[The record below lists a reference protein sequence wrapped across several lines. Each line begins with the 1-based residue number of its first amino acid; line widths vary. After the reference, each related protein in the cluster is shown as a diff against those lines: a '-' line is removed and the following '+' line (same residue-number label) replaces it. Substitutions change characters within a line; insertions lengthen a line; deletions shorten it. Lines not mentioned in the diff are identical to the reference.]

1 MGRLVNGAGS
11 ARVIAGALGCLVAV
25 SCALGSRSDVH
36 VFNRTEVVL
45 QMGFADPVPPC
56 TERVLGHAAMNDTG
70 RPLAEGA
77 WRPTFALAME
87 HGSQG
92 QIFIVVTQEKTDILK
107 SAPAVV
113 PPCEGQPKDWAP

>member
-1 MGRLVNGAGS
+1 
-11 ARVIAGALGCLVAV
+11 
-25 SCALGSRSDVH
+25 
-36 VFNRTEVVL
+36 
-45 QMGFADPVPPC
+45 
-56 TERVLGHAAMNDTG
+56 
-70 RPLAEGA
+70 
-77 WRPTFALAME
+77 ME